1 MRLFIFI
8 LMQIAVIAAAA
19 QGRYTV
25 SGTVSDSDTSESLPA
40 ATVCLLQEAAG
51 AKERY
56 TTSDTDGH
64 FTFTNVTAGTYTV
77 KVTYVG
83 YSSFEKKIKVKDRNV
98 TVKAIMREDAML
110 LGEVSVNARAT
121 RAEQKSDSLIYNA
134 EAFKVIEGSNAEDL
148 LAKMPGIVVEG
159 GTIQAQGEDVKK
171 VLVDGKEFFDGDINL
186 AIKNLPSDII
196 ANIEIFDK
204 KSEQAEFTGFDD
216 GEEVKTIN
224 IVTKT
229 GFNQGTFG
237 RVYGGYGTDSRYNAG
252 GNINFFNNDRR
263 ISILGLSN
271 NVNNVNF
278 SQEDIAGVM
287 SASNGRGGKRGG
299 GRSGTNPN
307 DYMVTDN
314 GGITSSNAIGINYSD
329 QWNDKMKF
337 TGSYFFNQSANNRTT
352 DKEREYFEAALQG
365 MTYEEYTEAKSE
377 NFNHRFN
384 MKYEYNIDR
393 NNSLI
398 ITPRLSFQNNSNNSF
413 MTAQNIMNGTTENT
427 LESNTESDTRA
438 YNISTGVN
446 YRHRFAKPGR
456 TISVMMYGNVS
467 NTDGDTYYDY
477 VNTLTSASETE
488 EKNTL
493 RNDLKKQYS
502 YRGNVTYTES
512 LMKNLQLSASYKIS
526 YSDTESEKM
535 TYNRSAAT
543 DLYEQLDETLSNAY
557 TSDYLTQSGGLGLR
571 YNKGKFMA
579 VANADFQFSSLAG
592 EQSYP
597 FSDVTDKN
605 FFAVL
610 PSMTM
615 RYRVDRSN
623 SFDLRYRSSS
633 SSPLIS
639 QLQRVIDN
647 SNPLFISAGNPGL
660 KQQVNHMANLR
671 YVKTTGSG
679 QTFIAM
685 IGMTMRQNYVADS
698 TFIASEDIQL
708 SETVTLNKGAQ
719 FTRPV
724 NLDGY
729 TSLQSMVTY
738 GFPADFIRSNINL
751 SLSAN
756 YASIPTIFNG
766 ITSKTKELNIIPKI
780 IIGSNISESLDFTVS
795 YSASFNSAYGS
806 ADTSSDDR
814 YTSHY
819 AQAKLGWIFWKG
831 FTLQSTCSY
840 TGYTG
845 LGEDN
850 FNYYLWNVS
859 LGKKFLKGNAAEVK
873 IEAFDILQ
881 QNKAFSRNVGSNYY
895 EYVTNNVLQPYIML
909 SFVYTIR

>member
-1 MRLFIFI
+1 
-8 LMQIAVIAAAA
+8 
-19 QGRYTV
+19 
-25 SGTVSDSDTSESLPA
+25 
-40 ATVCLLQEAAG
+40 
-51 AKERY
+51 
-56 TTSDTDGH
+56 
-64 FTFTNVTAGTYTV
+64 
-77 KVTYVG
+77 
-83 YSSFEKKIKVKDRNV
+83 
-98 TVKAIMREDAML
+98 
-110 LGEVSVNARAT
+110 
-121 RAEQKSDSLIYNA
+121 
-134 EAFKVIEGSNAEDL
+134 
-148 LAKMPGIVVEG
+148 
-159 GTIQAQGEDVKK
+159 
-171 VLVDGKEFFDGDINL
+171 
-186 AIKNLPSDII
+186 
-196 ANIEIFDK
+196 
-204 KSEQAEFTGFDD
+204 
-216 GEEVKTIN
+216 
-224 IVTKT
+224 
-229 GFNQGTFG
+229 
-237 RVYGGYGTDSRYNAG
+237 
-252 GNINFFNNDRR
+252 
-263 ISILGLSN
+263 
-271 NVNNVNF
+271 
-278 SQEDIAGVM
+278 
-287 SASNGRGGKRGG
+287 
-299 GRSGTNPN
+299 
-307 DYMVTDN
+307 
-314 GGITSSNAIGINYSD
+314 
-329 QWNDKMKF
+329 
-337 TGSYFFNQSANNRTT
+337 
-352 DKEREYFEAALQG
+352 
-365 MTYEEYTEAKSE
+365 
-377 NFNHRFN
+377 
-384 MKYEYNIDR
+384 
-393 NNSLI
+393 
-398 ITPRLSFQNNSNNSF
+398 
-413 MTAQNIMNGTTENT
+413 MTAQNIMNGTAENT

-633 SSPLIS
+633 SSPSIS

-671 YVKTTGSG
+671 YVKTTGSE

>member
-25 SGTVSDSDTSESLPA
+25 SGTVSDSSTSESLPA
-40 ATVCLLQEAAG
+40 ATVCLLQETAG

-56 TTSDTDGH
+56 TTSDIEGH

-83 YSSFEKKIKVKDRNV
+83 YSSFEKKIRVKDKNI

-237 RVYGGYGTDSRYNAG
+237 RVYGGYGTDNRYNAG
-252 GNINFFNNDRR
+252 GNINFFDNDRR

-287 SASNGRGGKRGG
+287 SASKGRGGKRGG

-398 ITPRLSFQNNSNNSF
+398 ITPRLSFQNNSNSSF

-477 VNTLTSASETE
+477 VNTLTLASETE
-488 EKNTL
+488 KKNTL

-605 FFAVL
+605 FFTVL

-615 RYRVDRSN
+615 RYRMDKSN

-633 SSPLIS
+633 SSPSIT

-671 YVKTTGSG
+671 YVKTTGNG
-679 QTFIAM
+679 QTLIAM

-729 TSLQSMVTY
+729 TSLQSMITY

-751 SLSAN
+751 SVSAN
-756 YASIPTIFNG
+756 YASIPTIFDG
-766 ITSKTKELNIIPKI
+766 VTSKTKELNIIPKI

-859 LGKKFLKGNAAEVK
+859 LGKKFLEGNAAEVK

-895 EYVTNNVLQPYIML
+895 EYVANNVLQPYIML

>member
-83 YSSFEKKIKVKDRNV
+83 YSSFEKKIRVKDRNV

-237 RVYGGYGTDSRYNAG
+237 RVYGGYGTDNRYNAG

-467 NTDGDTYYDY
+467 NTDGNTYYDY

-615 RYRVDRSN
+615 KYRVDRSN
-623 SFDLRYRSSS
+623 SFDMRYRSSS
-633 SSPLIS
+633 SSPSIS

-660 KQQVNHMANLR
+660 KQQINHMANLR

-698 TFIASEDIQL
+698 TFIAGEDIQL

-766 ITSKTKELNIIPKI
+766 TTSKTKELNIIPKI

>member
-25 SGTVSDSDTSESLPA
+25 SGTVSDSSTSESLPA
-40 ATVCLLQEAAG
+40 ATVCLLQETAG

-56 TTSDTDGH
+56 TTSDIEGH

-83 YSSFEKKIKVKDRNV
+83 YSSFEKKIRVKDKNI

-237 RVYGGYGTDSRYNAG
+237 RVYGGYGTDNRYNAG
-252 GNINFFNNDRR
+252 GNINFFDNDRR

-287 SASNGRGGKRGG
+287 SASKGRGGKRGG

-398 ITPRLSFQNNSNNSF
+398 ITPRLSFQNNSNSSF
-413 MTAQNIMNGTTENT
+413 MTAQNIMNGTAENT

-605 FFAVL
+605 FFTVL

-615 RYRVDRSN
+615 RYRMDKSN

-633 SSPLIS
+633 SSPSIT

-671 YVKTTGSG
+671 YVKTTGNG
-679 QTFIAM
+679 QTLIAM

-698 TFIASEDIQL
+698 TFIASKDIQL

-729 TSLQSMVTY
+729 TSLQSMITY

-751 SLSAN
+751 SVSAN
-756 YASIPTIFNG
+756 YASIPTIFDG
-766 ITSKTKELNIIPKI
+766 VTSKTKELNIIPKI

-859 LGKKFLKGNAAEVK
+859 LGKKFLEGNAAEVK